1 MKKNQNNKNNTRIE
15 NADREI
21 PDTATSATCST
32 ITNTNN
38 ATNAN
43 PPNKSP
49 HFKSIARLFRNHS
62 AMHKREVPPAD
73 AYFSWFLMTSACLS
87 HGAQGATVDTNAG
100 KYHLAATP
108 SSKKRRRTATDI
120 PQQQH
125 RTASRSSQHQKPL
138 SSPSPTASSFAGNN
152 SSSIV
157 GYRNFEL
164 GVLFASYLP
173 LPRSNS
179 KKRKFAGCVNT
190 PRKNTMPS
198 PQQQQQERRF
208 VYCFRPHQ
216 CSCNNNGNKRRT
228 TNTTIKREQLG
239 SYSLPSSSPTV
250 RVSSLGTIS
259 PSLSATTPELIHL
272 PVPYN
277 VQPESYFERQNDD
290 DDDDDDDDEL
300 WMKYNPFF
308 HEITDDNRC
317 IRNMQLTPFGRN
329 EIQQMHKTVSSRRR
343 KRTT

>member
-1 MKKNQNNKNNTRIE
+1 MGMEENQNNKNMTRIL
-15 NADREI
+15 NANHEI
-21 PDTATSATCST
+21 QDTATSAST

-38 ATNAN
+38 DTNAN
-43 PPNKSP
+43 PHNKSP

-62 AMHKREVPPAD
+62 AMHKRDVPPAD

-87 HGAQGATVDTNAG
+87 HGAQGATVDMNAG
-100 KYHLAATP
+100 KYHLATTT
-108 SSKKRRRTATDI
+108 SSSNKRHRTTTDI
-120 PQQQH
+120 PQHQPQ
-125 RTASRSSQHQKPL
+125 TTSRSSQHYKSL

-173 LPRSNS
+173 LPRSYSQN
-179 KKRKFAGCVNT
+179 RKFAGST
-190 PRKNTMPS
+190 LRMNTMSS

-216 CSCNNNGNKRRT
+216 CSCNNNGNKKRT
-228 TNTTIKREQLG
+228 ANTTIKREQSG
-239 SYSLPSSSPTV
+239 SYSLPSSSTTV

-277 VQPESYFERQNDD
+277 VQPESYFERKND